1 MPTALARRRWALLI
15 GIDRYPRLA
24 ESYQL
29 AGCVNDVRALS
40 QVLVE
45 RHGFSAATMIQLLDE
60 AATREGILQALE
72 DLVERAGEGDAVL
85 VHYSGH
91 GSQVVDRDG
100 DEDDGL
106 DETLFPSDSGRA
118 PDSNRDILDDEIHA
132 WLGRLT
138 ARTSNVTL
146 IFDCCHSGTI
156 TRGALG
162 RGTGRVRGVP
172 PDLRLSN
179 GRPAGKPAPS
189 TRRGAERGAVP
200 ADRPPVLPVLLT
212 ACRSG
217 ETSHEVELGEGG
229 ESHGALTCL
238 LVRALTAAAP
248 DAAWSHLFES
258 VAPQVTALYPDQH
271 PQIEGPAEGGLFER

>member
-1 MPTALARRRWALLI
+1 MPQAERWALLI

-45 RHGFSAATMIQLLDE
+45 RHGFPAGNVRELLDE

-72 DLVERAGEGDAVL
+72 DLVTRVGEGDAVL

-91 GSQVVDRDG
+91 GSQVVDLDG

-118 PDSNRDILDDEIHA
+118 PDPNRDILDDEIHV
-132 WLGRLT
+132 WLGRLM

-156 TRGALG
+156 TRDAIPL
-162 RGTGRVRGVP
+162 GTGRTRGVE
-172 PDLRLSN
+172 PDLR
-179 GRPAGKPAPS
+179 RPAAS
-189 TRRGAERGAVP
+189 RGAVDGP
-200 ADRPPVLPVLLT
+200 AASGGPPTASAAVAPVLLT
-212 ACRSG
+212 ACLAN

-229 ESHGALTCL
+229 QSRGVLSCL
-238 LVRALTAAAP
+238 VGRALTAAAP
-248 DAAWSHLFES
+248 TTPNATWESLFATVAA
-258 VAPQVTALYPDQH
+258 QVTALYPNQH
-271 PQIEGPAEGGLFER
+271 PQIEGPTKGGLFVRRSI

>member
-1 MPTALARRRWALLI
+1 MEPEKRWALLI

-24 ESYQL
+24 GHYQL

-45 RHGFSAATMIQLLDE
+45 RHGFPAGNVRELLDE

-72 DLVERAGEGDAVL
+72 DLVTRVGEGDAVL

-91 GSQVVDRDG
+91 GSQVIDLDG

-118 PDSNRDILDDEIHA
+118 PDPNRDILDDEIHA
-132 WLGRLT
+132 WLDRLT
-138 ARTSNVTL
+138 ARTSNITL

-156 TRGALG
+156 TRGAIL
-162 RGTGRVRGVP
+162 GTGRVRGVE
-172 PDLRLSN
+172 PDLR
-179 GRPAGKPAPS
+179 RPAAPRGAVEGPAPS
-189 TRRGAERGAVP
+189 GGMNAGSA
-200 ADRPPVLPVLLT
+200 PVLLT
-212 ACRSG
+212 ACLAD

-229 ESHGALTCL
+229 RSQGALSCL
-238 LVRALTAAAP
+238 VVRALTAAAP
-248 DAAWSHLFES
+248 EATWESLFAA

-271 PQIEGPAEGGLFER
+271 PQIEGPATRGLFER